1 MKFAGVNQAG
11 VQAAQAGGGAGDN
24 GDTGSSVVPAA
35 AAEAAVATSSS
46 DAAPS
51 TAQQHAAPPTAA
63 PLAAADASA
72 AADAPAAAAPS
83 RSPSASPE
91 PGQRGGSNFAKR
103 VVSGVLLGA
112 AAAVIIAYGRLPFL
126 ATTLFVVYHATREYF
141 GFLTSKGISQGM
153 TPPPP
158 FVSAVTTVL
167 CLSIAALTHVT
178 GIKSGTAMC
187 VAAFLLLAVNVIA
200 NRKPTFSQLTSSV
213 FGLFYCGYL
222 PCFWVKL
229 RNLAVAA
236 PEVHIP
242 AVAQLLPPLSV
253 GLVATL
259 TTVACII
266 AADTGAY
273 FVGKNLGRTKLTD
286 ISPKKTV
293 EGALGGMASA
303 VAAALALRAVF
314 GWPGGAAAAAGY
326 GVLMFVSS
334 IFGDLI
340 ESIMK
345 REAGLKVGVVS

>member
-1 MKFAGVNQAG
+1 MRALDLRCGHARAHALPRRPAGQPQLFARPQLLYTRSAWQARAPPPVHAQAG

-213 FGLFYCGYL
+213 FGLFYCGARTRVREGERGWEGKGSGARGDGQWLCVL
-222 PCFWVKL
+222 P
-229 RNLAVAA
+229 LAGR
-236 PEVHIP
+236 
-242 AVAQLLPPLSV
+242 AQGARWRPL
-253 GLVATL
+253 
-259 TTVACII
+259 
-266 AADTGAY
+266 
-273 FVGKNLGRTKLTD
+273 
-286 ISPKKTV
+286 
-293 EGALGGMASA
+293 
-303 VAAALALRAVF
+303 
-314 GWPGGAAAAAGY
+314 GWRG
-326 GVLMFVSS
+326 
-334 IFGDLI
+334 
-340 ESIMK
+340 
-345 REAGLKVGVVS
+345 